1 MIITCSR
8 SQFEQMCTARGFSFS
23 RAAGCVVTV
32 VGDIF
37 AVDADHV
44 DYPGVPA
51 CEPACP
57 PGFCCMEDVFGI
69 RSCQSC
75 GTN

>member
-8 SQFEQMCTARGFSFS
+8 SQFEQMCAARGVKSFRS
-23 RAAGCVVTV
+23 SGCVVTV
-32 VGDIF
+32 VGDIL
-37 AVDADHV
+37 AVDTDHV
-44 DYPGVPA
+44 HYPGVLV